1 MSDKSRP
8 VAATVGLAGVT
19 FFPGIE
25 YAQVLGFRPL
35 ELDLYLPAAGQ
46 PAGQPAGEGEAPG
59 PDAAT
64 VPIPVPVVVHVHGG
78 GWRRGSRRHPLP
90 ALGDGFYAGLAAQGI
105 AVAAIDYRLSG
116 EARYPAAVDDVRAAV
131 AWARAAL
138 CGDGLAGSGPAGSGS
153 GSGAVGRGPVGAVAG
168 AAGGGPPGGPV
179 VVWGDSAGGHLALL
193 AALTGTEV
201 DGVVAWFPVTDLTS
215 LNGADPQSRE
225 ALFLGAPPAQ
235 VPGLARE
242 ASPITH
248 VHPGAPPVLLMH
260 GDSDAMVPSEQ
271 SIRFAKA
278 LNDAGGRATLEL
290 VPGASHFWDG
300 AADVPGIVARSAAFV
315 RSLTPQES

>member
-1 MSDKSRP
+1 MSDTAG
-8 VAATVGLAGVT
+8 VAGVT
-19 FFPGIE
+19 CHRDIE
-25 YAQVLGFRPL
+25 YAEVLGFRPL
-35 ELDLYLPAAGQ
+35 ELDLYLPDG
-46 PAGQPAGEGEAPG
+46 PG
-59 PDAAT
+59 TLTGTD
-64 VPIPVPVVVHVHGG
+64 PVPVVVHVHGG

-90 ALGDGFYAGLAAQGI
+90 ALGENFYAGLAAQGI

-131 AWARAAL
+131 AWARTGLSAYGL
-138 CGDGLAGSGPAGSGS
+138 GDGPL
-153 GSGAVGRGPVGAVAG
+153 VL
-168 AAGGGPPGGPV
+168 
-179 VVWGDSAGGHLALL
+179 WGDSAGGHLALL
-193 AALTGTEV
+193 AALTGGSAASKAV

-215 LNGADPQSRE
+215 LNGDDPQSRE
-225 ALFLGAPPAQ
+225 TLFLGAPSAQ

-248 VHPGAPPVLLMH
+248 VHPDAPPMLLMH
-260 GDSDAMVPSEQ
+260 GDSDAMVPPDQ

-278 LNDAGGRATLEL
+278 LSECGGQATLEL

-315 RSLTPQES
+315 RSLTLQES